1 MIGEIFMWLFGLIG
15 FGGVAYFWYCAFKDE

>member
-15 FGGVAYFWYCAFKDE
+15 FGGIAYFWYYAFKDE